1 MSTHQDPLQGAVV
14 LAVTMMSAG
23 LNGAFDA
30 LIGMTIHVVF
40 LLFTEFSLSI
50 GGK

>member
-1 MSTHQDPLQGAVV
+1 MGAYQNPLQGAVV
-14 LAVTMMSAG
+14 GSITMM
-23 LNGAFDA
+23 GALLDSTFDA